1 MILRS
6 LLVVVAMVGLVG
18 CSGLENPTQPSKNP
32 PVISVFAADTGRI
45 TISQTTNLRWE
56 VLDKDARVRIDP
68 YPGNVGNIGSAAVV
82 PTVVGPINFTLTA
95 TNEHGSSQRIVT
107 VTVN

>member
-1 MILRS
+1 MIPRLIGV
-6 LLVVVAMVGLVG
+6 LVMAVGLVG
-18 CSGLENPTQPSKNP
+18 CSGLESPTQPSENP
-32 PVISVFAADTGRI
+32 PVIAVFAADLGRI
-45 TISQTTNLRWE
+45 TISQTTTLRWE

-68 YPGNVGNIGSAAVV
+68 YPGNVGHIGSASVV
-82 PTVVGPINFTLTA
+82 PTIVGPINFTLTA